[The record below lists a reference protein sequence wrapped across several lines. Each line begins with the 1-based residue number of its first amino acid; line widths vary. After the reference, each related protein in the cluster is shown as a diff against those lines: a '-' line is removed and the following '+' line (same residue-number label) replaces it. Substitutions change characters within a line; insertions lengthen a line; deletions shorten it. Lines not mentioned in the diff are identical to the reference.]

1 MDPTIMGALIGGV
14 LATIGGVLGGIVT
27 GWFTLRAN
35 QQSLAH
41 EARRE
46 ERERG
51 LHFRQEQLSQFYG
64 PVLAC
69 MEELEECW
77 QLLSDAD
84 KNVEAFAEAHRDK
97 HLLSVLAVDKKKAV
111 IEYKQYLY
119 SREVDVFTKIKEIFI
134 SQFGLAEPSTKEN
147 YRTVVRFIENRNI
160 INVTERKLDITFTGE
175 DVSGLRGRIASLFQ
189 NLIDINA
196 QIRSQLE
203 SGEPRPISQES
214 YNSPESKSPHLSG
227 KFFSNLPEE
236 SFKPAAALATT
247 GASDMS
253 PKESTLAPDKSVAG
267 KNWPG
272 RYTLLANKGSF
283 QVPARAPEGST
294 KDVSKP

>member
-1 MDPTIMGALIGGV
+1 MDPTVLGALIGGV
-14 LATIGGVLGGIVT
+14 LATIGGLLGGIVT

-35 QQSLAH
+35 EQSLAH
-41 EARRE
+41 SARRE

-51 LHFRQEQLSQFYG
+51 LHFRQEQLSSFYG

-77 QLLSDAD
+77 QLLFDAD

-97 HLLSVLAVDKKKAV
+97 HLLGVLAIDKKKAV

-119 SREVDVFTKIKEIFI
+119 SREVAVFTKIKEIFI
-134 SQFGLAEPSTKEN
+134 SHFGLAEASTKAN
-147 YRTVVRFIENRNI
+147 YRDVVRFIENRNI

-175 DVSGLRGRIASLFQ
+175 DVSGLRGRIASLFD

-196 QIRSQLE
+196 QIRAQLE
-203 SGEPRPISQES
+203 SGEPKPITQITKTPNTVLNMPGNFMTRVSEES
-214 YNSPESKSPHLSG
+214 LEPAAVLAENSTAEVQPK
-227 KFFSNLPEE
+227 EE
-236 SFKPAAALATT
+236 SF
-247 GASDMS
+247 
-253 PKESTLAPDKSVAG
+253 APLPEKSLTG

-272 RYTLLANKGSF
+272 RYTLLANKGSLGLTTKP
-283 QVPARAPEGST
+283 PASPGKEI
-294 KDVSKP
+294 P